1 MEWNI
6 ASKIVRKV
14 VVLDESHTVL
24 DAAILMAEEFVG
36 SVVITSASK
45 ITGIFTERDLM
56 MRVVGK
62 ERDPEQV
69 KIRDVMTKEVI
80 RVSPKDTAS
89 ACLNLM
95 KEYRCR
101 HLLVFDGDE
110 FVGLVSLR
118 DLVALMMEEK
128 EELIGYLQ
136 RYISS

>member
-6 ASKIVRKV
+6 EPKIVRKV
-14 VVLDESHTVL
+14 VVLDEGHTVL

-62 ERDPEQV
+62 SRDPERV
-69 KIRDVMTKEVI
+69 RIKDVMTSEVV
-80 RVSPKDTAS
+80 RVSPKETAS
-89 ACLNLM
+89 SCLNLM
-95 KEYRCR
+95 KEHRCR
-101 HLLVFDGDE
+101 YLLVFDGDE

-128 EELIGYLQ
+128 EELIGCLN

>member
-6 ASKIVRKV
+6 ESKIVRKV
-14 VVLDESHTVL
+14 VVLDEGHTVL
-24 DAAILMAEEFVG
+24 DAAILMTEEFVG

-62 ERDPEQV
+62 SRDPEQV
-69 KIRDVMTKEVI
+69 KIKDVMTSEVV
-80 RVSPKDTAS
+80 RVSPKETAS
-89 ACLNLM
+89 SCLNLM
-95 KEYRCR
+95 KEHRCR
-101 HLLVFDGDE
+101 YLLVFDGDE

-128 EELIGYLQ
+128 EELIGCLN